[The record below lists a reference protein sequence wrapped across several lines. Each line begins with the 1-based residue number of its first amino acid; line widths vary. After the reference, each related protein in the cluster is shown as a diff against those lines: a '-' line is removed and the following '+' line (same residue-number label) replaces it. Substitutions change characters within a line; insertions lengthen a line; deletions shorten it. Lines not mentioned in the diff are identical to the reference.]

1 MLDILK
7 MTRRT
12 FLKVSAGTA
21 AAAATAPALLKAME
35 NELGGKDIGPVT
47 LAERQAIPYTCHVC
61 NIQDG
66 GMAYIENG
74 RIVKLEGNPEHVS
87 TRGRLCAK
95 GNSGMWHSYDPD
107 RILYPL
113 KRVGARGEGKWKRI
127 TWDEALT
134 EIAQKLNAALQE
146 DPNTIM
152 LKWGRNRT
160 GGTLT
165 RFMHTLGSATIV
177 NHTSVCES
185 SKKIGMEPTWGPDI
199 ETPDFANAKYVL
211 NFGSNILEAAYFH
224 NPLSQRITEGRV
236 DNNMKI
242 VTFDVRLS
250 NSAGFSDE
258 WIPVFPATDGAVALA
273 MGHVILRDNL
283 QDSDFIETWSN
294 VTVNDLKEHYK
305 QFTPEWAA
313 KLSGVPA
320 DTIERIAHEFATTKP
335 ATLFTYRGPCKHLYG
350 SYNEKAC
357 MMLPIMTGN
366 VERRGGYCLPR
377 GMGWPQPQ
385 PEPPKPAKPSYLST
399 PPDYPLASHK
409 VSHLTP
415 FWIAEGKQKINVY
428 FTYQDNP
435 VYTNPGSDAVWGRL
449 FRDEKLIPFYVSMS
463 PFMGEETA
471 LADIILP
478 DCPYLE
484 RWEPE
489 SMPNSLW
496 PWLGIRQ
503 PVIKPLG
510 ESRENRILLRD
521 IIYKLDPDG
530 SRGMKQYWNFK
541 DGEDY
546 MRQHFDNV
554 PELKQAGGLDWLKKH
569 GVWPVYG
576 KLDPR
581 TGKIID
587 KTGLEIKAEY
597 GLYMKEVPEAD
608 MAGATVEEKTG
619 LIMKNGKAIGI
630 RRKGKN
636 YVGFPSKSRLINVRV
651 DEWAE
656 YGFNP
661 MPTFKQIPWHKEM
674 RDDDLILTTYK
685 VNVHKQSRTAS
696 VKWLAEIMHSNPVWI
711 NTETGKKLGVKTGD
725 LVKIESRVGY
735 MVTKAYVF
743 EGIHPKVV
751 AIPTAFGHWA
761 YGRLAQ
767 LKQRQEKGGA
777 WGAQTDPDIDGN
789 VWWDD
794 KGVHPN
800 QIIPVVADPIGGSQG
815 WYDTLVKVTKAGPND
830 QYGDVKASWEKHVE
844 AFKETMRYAY
854 TGDLHRKMHPEM
866 ASWGG
871 PESVKHKPAGGH

>member
-1 MLDILK
+1 MLDKLSL
-7 MTRRT
+7 TRRS
-12 FLKVSAGTA
+12 FLKISAGTTA
-21 AAAATAPALLKAME
+21 AAAAAPSLLRAME
-35 NELGGKDIGPVT
+35 TELGGKDINPVT
-47 LAERQAIPYTCHVC
+47 LAARKAVPVTCHVC

-66 GMAYIENG
+66 AIAFVENG
-74 RIVKLEGNPEHVS
+74 RVVKLEGNPEHVS

-95 GNSGMWHSYDPD
+95 GNAGMWHSYDPD
-107 RILYPL
+107 RVLYPL

-127 TWDEALT
+127 SWDEALT
-134 EIAQKLNAALQE
+134 EVAQKLDAALKE

-152 LKWGRNRT
+152 VKKGRDRSGGVWGR
-160 GGTLT
+160 
-165 RFMHTLGSATIV
+165 FMNTLGSATIV

-199 ETPDFANAKYVL
+199 ETPDFANTKYVL

-250 NSAGFSDE
+250 NTAGFSDE
-258 WIPVFPATDGAVALA
+258 WIPVFPGTDGAVALA
-273 MGHVILRDNL
+273 MGHVMLRDDL
-283 QDSDFIETWSN
+283 QDTDFLETWTN
-294 VTVNDLKEHYK
+294 VSVKELKEHYK
-305 QFTPEWAA
+305 QYTSEWAS
-313 KLSGVPA
+313 KISGVPVE
-320 DTIERIAHEFATTKP
+320 TIERIAREFATTKP
-335 ATLFTYRGPCKHLYG
+335 ATLFTYRGPAKHLYG

-366 VERRGGYCLPR
+366 VEIRGGYCLPR
-377 GMGWPQPQ
+377 GMGWPQPT
-385 PEPPKPAKPSYLST
+385 PEPPGPKHGSYLST
-399 PPDYPLASHK
+399 PPDYPLAAHK

-435 VYTNPGSDAVWGRL
+435 VYTNPGARVVWGKL
-449 FRDEKLIPFYVSMS
+449 FKDEKLLPYIVSMS

-503 PVIKPLG
+503 PVHAALG

-521 IIYKLDPDG
+521 IIHKLDPDG
-530 SRGMKQYWNFK
+530 KRGMKQFWNFK

-546 MRQHFDNV
+546 MKQHFDNV
-554 PELKQAGGLDWLKKH
+554 PGLKEAGGLEFLKKH
-569 GVWPVYG
+569 GVWPIYG
-576 KLDPR
+576 KLDPK
-581 TGKIID
+581 TGKVTD
-587 KTGLEIKAEY
+587 KTGREIKAEY
-597 GLYMKEVPEAD
+597 GLYKKELTAAD
-608 MAGATVEEKTG
+608 MAGAVVGDHGVIT
-619 LIMKNGKAIGI
+619 KNGKAIGVK
-630 RRKGKN
+630 RNGKN
-636 YVGFPSKSRLINVRV
+636 YVGFPTGNRVINVRV
-651 DEWAE
+651 DQWAE

-661 MPTFKQIPWHKEM
+661 MPTFKRIPWHESMKEDEM
-674 RDDDLILTTYK
+674 ILSTFK
-685 VNVHKQSRTAS
+685 LNVHKQSRTAA
-696 VKWLAEIMHSNPVWI
+696 VKWLAEIAHSNPAWL
-711 NTETGKKLGVKTGD
+711 NPETAKKIGVKTGD
-725 LVKIESRVGY
+725 LVRIESRVGHL
-735 MVTKAYVF
+735 VTKAYVT
-743 EGIHPKVV
+743 EGIHPKVIS
-751 AIPTAFGHWA
+751 IPTAFGHWE
-761 YGRLAQ
+761 YGRLAS
-767 LKQRQEKGGA
+767 LKLKEKPAYGGQDDA
-777 WGAQTDPDIDGN
+777 DLQN

-800 QIIPVVADPIGGSQG
+800 DIIPVVADPIGGSQG
-815 WYDTLVKVTKAGPND
+815 WFDTVVKVTKAGPHD
-830 QYGDVKASWEKHVE
+830 KYGDSQASWEKHVE

-866 ASWGG
+866 ASWKG
-871 PESVKHKPAGGH
+871 PEKAKGGSGHG